1 MSDVQCSLKWP
12 ALFVQMNT
20 IERRLRANGEK
31 EETIAKY
38 KDVDA
43 YLKKLEKK
51 LREGSTLDVGLK
63 GHNKVSNLASQL
75 SSKLTHP
82 APLERSKVTSTQQ
95 LRRLVN
101 HNNYWSNIN
110 LKFSVMRFK
119 NNDSEHY
126 NKLNKLFYIVCL
138 WNFVFHDCALPL
150 SSSGVC

>member
-1 MSDVQCSLKWP
+1 
-12 ALFVQMNT
+12 MNT

-43 YLKKLEKK
+43 YLKRLEKK

-82 APLERSKVTSTQQ
+82 LPLERSKVCSAAGI
-95 LRRLVN
+95 RDK
-101 HNNYWSNIN
+101 WC
-110 LKFSVMRFK
+110 
-119 NNDSEHY
+119 
-126 NKLNKLFYIVCL
+126 LFCCG
-138 WNFVFHDCALPL
+138 HAR
-150 SSSGVC
+150 